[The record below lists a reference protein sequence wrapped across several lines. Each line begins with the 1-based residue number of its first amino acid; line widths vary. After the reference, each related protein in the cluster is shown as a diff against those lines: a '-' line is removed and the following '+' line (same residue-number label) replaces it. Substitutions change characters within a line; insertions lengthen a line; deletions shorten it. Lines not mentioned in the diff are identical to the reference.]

1 MNPLVHS
8 MLLYRACALLGRI
21 TTLPIATADVV
32 CHTRHR
38 ARWGKHWRKET
49 RDCSRFHRGGGTDRD
64 LCWQTGALQKMKKN
78 YSVKLCG
85 LERKANR
92 GAKRSTR
99 TAYYYCSRAMRWSG
113 QQVVWI
119 SSCLLYHVQAASC
132 RDERG
137 RNQKSA
143 ICCTEPH
150 LYAFGESCHDA
161 PCVSALLP
169 WYSSDH
175 IFLDIFIRPP
185 LCC

>member
-119 SSCLLYHVQAASC
+119 SSCLLYHVQAAAGTK
-132 RDERG
+132 EG
-137 RNQKSA
+137 EIRNQRSVA
-143 ICCTEPH
+143 QNLTFTRLASPAMTPH
-150 LYAFGESCHDA
+150 ASPPYCHGI
-161 PCVSALLP
+161 PVITSP
-169 WYSSDH
+169 
-175 IFLDIFIRPP
+175 
-185 LCC
+185 